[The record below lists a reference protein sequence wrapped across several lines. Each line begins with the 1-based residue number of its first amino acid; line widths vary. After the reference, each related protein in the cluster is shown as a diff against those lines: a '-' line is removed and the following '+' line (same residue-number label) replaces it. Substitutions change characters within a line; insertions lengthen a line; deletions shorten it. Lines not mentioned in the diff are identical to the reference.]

1 MIRILRMSRG
11 PAVATILCLTAL
23 AQPALAAP
31 KQEVINQFT
40 VKAEEFAARDTGRIV
55 TAEIGMLKAFLAE
68 AQNLLAQE
76 EEEDLA
82 LALDR
87 VKAAAELVDA
97 ELARADVEDQSNKA
111 QARAEAKESELAKL
125 NEETKALQKER
136 EALEAGGAH

>member
-11 PAVATILCLTAL
+11 AAVATILCLTAL

-111 QARAEAKESELAKL
+111 LARAEAKEAELAKL